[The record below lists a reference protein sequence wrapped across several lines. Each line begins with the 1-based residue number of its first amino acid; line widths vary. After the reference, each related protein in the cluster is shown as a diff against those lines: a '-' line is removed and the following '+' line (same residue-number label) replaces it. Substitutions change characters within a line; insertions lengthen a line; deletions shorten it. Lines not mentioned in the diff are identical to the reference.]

1 MARMS
6 PQRPTDRTDVMIGFL
21 AAFAALFLVVTVVC
35 EVTGRPALSYAL
47 ILLALVVA
55 LVLEV
60 RHRGAIVRRA
70 TSGAGELAAGRSDRR

>member
-1 MARMS
+1 MS
-6 PQRPTDRTDVMIGFL
+6 PPKPTDRVDVMIGFL
-21 AAFAALFLVVTVVC
+21 GVFAALFLVVTIAC

-60 RHRGAIVRRA
+60 RHRGAIVRRTTA
-70 TSGAGELAAGRSDRR
+70 APGELATDRSGHE

>member
-6 PQRPTDRTDVMIGFL
+6 PARPTDRTDVMIGFL
-21 AAFAALFLVVTVVC
+21 ATFAGLFLVITVVC
-35 EVTGRPALSYAL
+35 EVTGRSALTYAL

-60 RHRGAIVRRA
+60 RHRGVIARRSA
-70 TSGAGELAAGRSDRR
+70 VPNGEPTTGRSDVV

>member
-6 PQRPTDRTDVMIGFL
+6 PPKATDRADVMIGFL
-21 AAFAALFLVVTVVC
+21 ASFAALFLVVTVVC
-35 EVTGRPALSYAL
+35 EVTGRSALSYAL

-60 RHRGAIVRRA
+60 RHRGVVKSRV
-70 TSGAGELAAGRSDRR
+70 SSQPGEVAAGHFDRD

>member
-6 PQRPTDRTDVMIGFL
+6 PQRPTDRADVMIGFL
-21 AAFAALFLVVTVVC
+21 GAFAGLFLVVTVVC

-60 RHRGAIVRRA
+60 RHRGAIQRRG
-70 TSGAGELAAGRSDRR
+70 SSQPGEVAAGHSDRD